1 MKTFLILGG
10 SGFVGRHVCEKLVA
24 LGHRVTVPTRRR
36 ERAKHLL
43 PLPTAQ
49 VVETRS
55 LDASALQRL
64 VAGHDAVV
72 NLVAILHGR
81 EHQFEEAHVALV
93 QRLCTAMQAAQVQRL
108 VHVSALGADEGGPSM
123 YQRSKAR
130 GEAVIRE
137 SARESGL
144 AFTLL
149 RPSVIFGA
157 GDKFL
162 NTFASLQALAPVMP
176 LAGAGTKFQPV
187 WVEDVAQAIVTA
199 LVGPH
204 AAGTVGQTI
213 ECVGPGTY
221 TLADLVRY
229 AGQAAGVPRP
239 VLPLPMSVGKLQALF
254 MEFLPGPTL
263 MSRDNV
269 DSLKADNVASGR
281 LPGLAA
287 LGITPAALET
297 VGPTYLGAAQG
308 AARFDRFRA
317 HARR

>member
-1 MKTFLILGG
+1 MKRFLILGG

-43 PLPTAQ
+43 PLPTAE
-49 VVETRS
+49 VREVRT
-55 LDASALQRL
+55 LDEAALRGL
-64 VAGHDAVV
+64 LPGHDAVV
-72 NLVAILHGR
+72 NLVAILHGNER
-81 EHQFEEAHVALV
+81 SFEAAHVGLV
-93 QRLCTAMQAAQVQRL
+93 RSLVAAMQAQGVQRL
-108 VHVSALGADEGGPSM
+108 VHVSALGADVNGPSM
-123 YQRSKAR
+123 YQRSKAA
-130 GEAVIRE
+130 GETVIRQ
-137 SARESGL
+137 SGL
-144 AFTLL
+144 SWTLL

-157 GDKFL
+157 DDKFL
-162 NTFASLQALAPVMP
+162 NTFASLQAMAPLMP
-176 LAGAGTKFQPV
+176 LAGAQTRFQPV
-187 WVEDVAQAIVTA
+187 WVEDVAQAIVNA
-199 LVGPH
+199 LVGPQ
-204 AAGTVGQTI
+204 AVGSVGQAY

-229 AGQAAGVPRP
+229 AGQAAGVRRP
-239 VLPLPMSVGKLQALF
+239 VLPLPLSVGKLQAFF
-254 MEFLPGPTL
+254 MEWLPGPTL

-269 DSLKADNVASGR
+269 DSLKADNVATGS

-308 AARFDRFRA
+308 AARFDRYRA